1 MHRKLRLIGF
11 GVVALAML
19 LHFYT
24 AAFKAEGGLGSFSVS
39 LMLWA
44 WLPYLVCSFML
55 FVTKNSIVPLG
66 GAVAA
71 FGMDVAL
78 YLSVFVWPQSSTAP
92 IALLFMQLWNLLLFM
107 PVGMLVGWGI
117 LKFRKHKQ
125 HAF

>member
-1 MHRKLRLIGF
+1 MHRKLRFIGF
-11 GVVALAML
+11 GVVILAML

-24 AAFKAEGGLGSFSVS
+24 AAHKAEGGLGIFSVS

-44 WLPYLVCSFML
+44 WLPYLVCLFML

-66 GAVAA
+66 GVVAA

-92 IALLFMQLWNLLLFM
+92 IALLFMPLWNLFLFM

-117 LKFRKHKQ
+117 LKLRKHKQ